1 MSDTQTAD
9 SKISIPM
16 GSHMIPIDPNTS
28 RGARMINAA
37 FREKTLGNQLFEQ
50 IKAVLDIRRFDPT
63 TDEGSAAITGLLEVT
78 NSAGERLYSM
88 EDLHIIVKK
97 SDPGAVDTPV
107 YSSDGSPT
115 PVRDNP
121 IANRSRGNSLAV
133 LVAIEALPD
142 VTDEIKGEISKT
154 KIAGMTADLKS
165 QEASLAYTFGL
176 STAERAQV
184 LKHLAASLEVDL
196 GSAINRSLGDA
207 TPQG

>member
-1 MSDTQTAD
+1 MSGTQTAD

-16 GSHMIPIDPNTS
+16 GSHMIPVDPNTS
-28 RGARMINAA
+28 RGARMIHAA
-37 FREKTLGNQLFEQ
+37 FCEGTLGDHLFQ
-50 IKAVLDIRRFDPT
+50 QVKAHLDIRRFDPT
-63 TDEGSAAITGLLEVT
+63 TDEGSAAITGLLQVI
-78 NSAGERLYSM
+78 NSAGDRLYDM

-107 YSSDGSPT
+107 YSPDGSPT
-115 PVRDNP
+115 PVRDNTV
-121 IANRSRGNSLAV
+121 ANRSRGNSLAV

-196 GSAINRSLGDA
+196 APGVGRALGDS
-207 TPQG
+207 TTQG